1 MDQTEADSFPWPEP
15 RNPGDEMIRNNQ
27 MKLGPEPIPFQFVAP
42 VAVALVAL
50 TLAMAPVTLGASGV
64 TLSWR

>member
-1 MDQTEADSFPWPEP
+1 
-15 RNPGDEMIRNNQ
+15 MIRNNE
-27 MKLGPEPIPFQFVAP
+27 MKLGLEPIRFRFVAP

-50 TLAMAPVTLGASGV
+50 TLAMAPVTLGASGL